1 MMFIIFYECRNYSQF
16 LKVINSNWRKF
27 DKKFRTNCDKMVFDV
42 LNSDGFSLRNETKN
56 NKARELLVWLYL
68 DISFD
73 CSMELSM
80 LISSPDMALR
90 EDKPV
95 AA

>member
-1 MMFIIFYECRNYSQF
+1 MPFFA
-16 LKVINSNWRKF
+16 
-27 DKKFRTNCDKMVFDV
+27 
-42 LNSDGFSLRNETKN
+42 LRNETKN
-56 NKARELLVWLYL
+56 NKARELLLWLYL